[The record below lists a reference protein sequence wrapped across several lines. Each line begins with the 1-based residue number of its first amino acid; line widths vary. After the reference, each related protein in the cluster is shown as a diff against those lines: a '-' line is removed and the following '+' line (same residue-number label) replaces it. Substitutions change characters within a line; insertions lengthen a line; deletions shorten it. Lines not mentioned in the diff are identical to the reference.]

1 MKKIL
6 LATTAIVAFA
16 GAASA
21 EVRLSG
27 FAEMGVSG
35 GNGAGRDGEEQ
46 FHNDISI
53 TFNASGETDGGL
65 KFGVKAQIDN
75 NNGREPNGP
84 VVWDDESVFISGAFG
99 KLTLGETDGA
109 LDWALSEIYAG
120 SSINDDHS
128 THSGGYFNSG
138 LDAIYDNQIA
148 RYEYS
153 FGDFAFGASVE
164 LDDNPD
170 FAGVDDPLTTV
181 VETTGA
187 YVQGDVNWAIGGK
200 WSGDVAG
207 TNVGFGAAYQS
218 NNVYDIF
225 GFTASAQLA
234 GGFTANGEY
243 IDLDG
248 KSGHDSW
255 IGVAAGYAAGPLLVQ
270 VNYGVFNE
278 VVGSDV
284 EGYGAVVNYD
294 LGGGVVAMAGYG
306 HGDTDAGNGAGD
318 STWSVGLGLSF

>member
-35 GNGAGRDGEEQ
+35 GNGAGTDGEEQ

-65 KFGVKAQIDN
+65 SFGVKAQIDN
-75 NNGREPNGP
+75 KNGRNPNGD
-84 VVWDDESVFISGAFG
+84 VKWDDEAVFISGAFG

-128 THSGGYFNSG
+128 SHAGGYFNTG
-138 LDAIYDNQIA
+138 LDGIYDNQIA

-164 LDDNPD
+164 LDDNPNVAD
-170 FAGVDDPLTTV
+170 DVTTTLVD
-181 VETTGA
+181 ET

-218 NNVYDIF
+218 NNDFDIF

-234 GGFTANGEY
+234 SGFTVNAEY

-248 KSGHDSW
+248 SDFGVAMNDW
-255 IGVAAGYAAGPLLVQ
+255 MGVAAGYAAGPLLVQ
-270 VNYGVFNE
+270 VNYGVFDTVTGPNI
-278 VVGSDV
+278 D
-284 EGYGAVVNYD
+284 GYGAVVNYD

-306 HGDTDAGNGAGD
+306 NGDVGAGNGAGD
-318 STWSVGLGLSF
+318 ETWSVGLALSF